1 MSEPITFDII
11 VIGAGPAG
19 QKAAIQGAKAG
30 KRVALIERERGIGG
44 SCVYRG
50 TIPSKTLRESALHLD
65 RLMRASQAF
74 EFSLKPDTQIATL
87 LGRLEEVVKAHDTF
101 MSQQLRRNGI
111 FLFHG
116 RARFR
121 STTVVEM
128 ETVDGA
134 SQHFTAQTI
143 VIATG
148 SRPRNPEEIPIDHEH
163 ILDSDSLLSMI
174 YLPRSLAIIG
184 GGVIGCEYASIFS
197 LLGTEVTLID
207 RAPVP
212 LQFMDQELVRQ
223 FISSFESKGGRY
235 LGGQTVRAVR
245 WDGTAHVV
253 TTLGDGA
260 VIKSEKLLVALGR
273 QANLEDLN
281 LGAAGLTATPKGAVS
296 VNEYCQTEVPNIYAV
311 GDMVGP
317 PALAS
322 KAMEQ
327 GRRAV
332 RHALD
337 LPIGDAASTIPVG
350 IYTIPEMASI
360 GLDEQSARERYR
372 QPLVGRARFEEVA
385 RAQISGAGQGLLKMV
400 ADPSGERLLGVQ
412 IVGDS
417 ATELVHIGQLALQQG
432 ASIESFIDNVF
443 NFPTYAEA
451 YRVAALDIL
460 GQASKIKSTAEAA

>member
-1 MSEPITFDII
+1 MSTPTPFDII

-65 RLMRASQAF
+65 RLKRAGAAF

-87 LGRLEEVVKAHDTF
+87 LSRLEDVVNTHDGF
-101 MSQQLRRNGI
+101 MSKQLRRNGI
-111 FLFHG
+111 SLFHG
-116 RARFR
+116 RARFIEDR
-121 STTVVEM
+121 VIEM
-128 ETVDGA
+128 QAVDGA
-134 SQHFTAQTI
+134 QQQFTATTI

-148 SRPRNPEEIPIDHEH
+148 SRPRNPAEIPVDHEN

-174 YLPRSLAIIG
+174 YLPRSLTIIG
-184 GGVIGCEYASIFS
+184 GGVIGCEYASIFA
-197 LLGTEVTLID
+197 LLGVHVTLID
-207 RAPVP
+207 RATGP
-212 LQFMDQELVRQ
+212 LQFMDPELVQQ
-223 FISSFESKGGRY
+223 FVESFEQQGGHY
-235 LGGQTVRAVR
+235 LGGQTVQSVK
-245 WDGTAHVV
+245 WDGATHVV
-253 TTLGDGA
+253 TVLGDGRT
-260 VIKSEKLLVALGR
+260 VKSEKLLVALGR
-273 QANLEDLN
+273 QANVEDLN
-281 LGAAGLTATPKGAVS
+281 LSAAGLVATSKGTLS
-296 VNEYCQTEVPNIYAV
+296 VNQYCQTDVPHIYAV

-337 LPIGDAASTIPVG
+337 LPVGDAASTIPLG

-360 GLDEQSARERYR
+360 GLDEQAARERYR
-372 QPLVGRARFEEVA
+372 EPLIGRAKFEEVA
-385 RAQISGAGQGLLKMV
+385 RAQISGTAQGLLKMV

-412 IVGDS
+412 IVGES
-417 ATELVHIGQLALQQG
+417 ATELVHVGQSALQQG
-432 ASIESFIDNVF
+432 ATIESFIDNVF

-460 GQASKIKSTAEAA
+460 GQVAKRNTAAAA

>member
-1 MSEPITFDII
+1 MSSSTAFDII

-30 KRVALIERERGIGG
+30 KRVALFDRERGIGG

-65 RLMRASQAF
+65 RLKRASTAF
-74 EFSLKPDTQIATL
+74 DFSLKPDTQIATL
-87 LGRLEEVVKAHDTF
+87 LSRLEDVVKAHDTY

-111 FLFHG
+111 SLFHG
-116 RARFR
+116 RVRFV
-121 STTVVEM
+121 SECVIEM
-128 ETVDGA
+128 QTVDGA
-134 SQHFTAQTI
+134 SQQFTAETI

-148 SRPRNPEEIPIDHEH
+148 SRPRNPDDIPVDHEH

-174 YLPRSLAIIG
+174 YLPRSLTIIG
-184 GGVIGCEYASIFS
+184 GGVIGCEYASIFA
-197 LLGTEVTLID
+197 LLGTHVTLID
-207 RAPVP
+207 RAPAP
-212 LQFMDQELVRQ
+212 LQFMDQELVQQ
-223 FISSFESKGGRY
+223 FVSIFEQQGGHY
-235 LGGQTVRAVR
+235 LGGQQVKDIR
-245 WDGTAHVV
+245 WDGATHVV
-253 TTLGDGA
+253 IALGSGLT
-260 VIKSEKLLVALGR
+260 IKSEKLLVALGR
-273 QANLEDLN
+273 QANIEDLN
-281 LGAAGLTATPKGAVS
+281 LSAAGLRATSKGTLAV
-296 VNEYCQTEVPNIYAV
+296 NQHCQTEIPHIYAV
-311 GDMVGP
+311 GDMVGA

-332 RHALD
+332 RHALH
-337 LPIGDAASTIPVG
+337 LPVGDAASTVPLG

-360 GLDEQSARERYR
+360 GLDEKSARERYR
-372 QPLVGRARFEEVA
+372 DPLIGRAKFEEVA
-385 RAQISGAGQGLLKMV
+385 RAQISGAGQGLLKMI

-417 ATELVHIGQLALQQG
+417 ATELVHVGQSALQQS
-432 ASIESFIDNVF
+432 ATIESFIDNVF

-460 GQASKIKSTAEAA
+460 GQVARRQTQAAA